1 MRDTLFIFFS
11 FCLLKFA
18 FCLLPLPGAI
28 IVPNKLCEQLRGEQG
43 RIQVE
48 TQFEQVTDA
57 AELDRLFAR
66 SHEHPVLLFKHSS
79 TCPISA
85 QAYRQM
91 REVKGPISIVVVQKS
106 RAVSREVEA
115 RTGVPHESPQALVL
129 RGGQAVWSASHFDIT
144 ADAVERA
151 LKNAEG

>member
-1 MRDTLFIFFS
+1 M
-11 FCLLKFA
+11 
-18 FCLLPLPGAI
+18 
-28 IVPNKLCEQLRGEQG
+28 
-43 RIQVE
+43 E

-57 AELDRLFAR
+57 AALDRLFAR
-66 SHEHPVLLFKHSS
+66 SHEQPVLLFKHSS

-91 REVKGPISIVVVQKS
+91 REVKGPVSIVVVQKS
-106 RAVSREVEA
+106 REVSREVA
-115 RTGVPHESPQALVL
+115 SRTGVAHESPQALVL

-151 LKNAEG
+151 LKSAEG